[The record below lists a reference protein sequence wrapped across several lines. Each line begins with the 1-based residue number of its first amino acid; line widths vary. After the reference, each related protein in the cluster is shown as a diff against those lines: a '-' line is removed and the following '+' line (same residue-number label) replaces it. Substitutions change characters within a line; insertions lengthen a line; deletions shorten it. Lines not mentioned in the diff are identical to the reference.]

1 MKNKYEHIDLIFL
14 IERPNIQMTLY
25 YNININNNVFIF
37 KNLKI
42 TIIIFHRF
50 IYEIFLFLLY
60 SELALQIRLI
70 SRVMCG
76 WLPLELG
83 YNKMVES
90 DLLNKLLCKSTTLME
105 EEFDLSDP
113 NDFDNFCTSKIFYII
128 QDRII

>member
-1 MKNKYEHIDLIFL
+1 
-14 IERPNIQMTLY
+14 
-25 YNININNNVFIF
+25 
-37 KNLKI
+37 
-42 TIIIFHRF
+42 
-50 IYEIFLFLLY
+50 LLDGFDPIRDED

-113 NDFDNFCTSKIFYII
+113 NDFDNFMSLNDLLYILQSLTESPHHKGELADTTIAESSIIIFNKLIY
-128 QDRII
+128 QYNE